1 MYARYN
7 KDTQSIEFPRYDKG
21 ALIDEINNTLVWNPK
36 EEDYVKAG
44 YQVVTGPEP
53 EEREGYYYQIV
64 YHISDDGIITYT
76 WEYFPIEEEVQ
87 ENNFVE

>member
-7 KDTQSIEFPRYDKG
+7 KEFKTIEFPRYDKT
-21 ALIDEINNTLVWNPK
+21 ALIDTIHNTLVWNPK
-36 EEDYVKAG
+36 EEDYIRAG

-53 EEREGYYYQIV
+53 EEREGYTSQIV

-76 WEYFPIEEEVQ
+76 WEYTENTKEI
-87 ENNFVE
+87 ENNFIE